1 MLEEEDFNRA
11 ETGDE
16 AQDNRKFRRRVGYLD
31 DGHRRVAPYCHH
43 LRLVLEKNVD
53 LEHFTKLCG
62 IAEIRPPVRTTVDAL
77 APGFC
82 SQKQLFRVNSWL
94 RTMEWRVAFQLEA
107 ILHNALLNTDDLL
120 TVLYDPINTLRRE
133 HGGSV
138 ASEVLRYFT
147 EALRS
152 LLPTETPLQCFLRT
166 RARKLKT
173 TPPQLSPGLFQ
184 CHHICFAP
192 TRMILEGPYVIQSNR
207 VIREWAGYEENFI
220 RVDFRDEDRLQYRW
234 DREVDGKTFLDER
247 VGGILKNGFELA
259 GRRFEFLAY
268 SQSALR

>member
-1 MLEEEDFNRA
+1 MLEEEDFNRTQ
-11 ETGDE
+11 TGDE
-16 AQDNRKFRRRVGYLD
+16 HLDNKKFRRRVGYLD
-31 DGHRRVAPYCHH
+31 NGHQRVAPYCHH
-43 LRLVLEKNVD
+43 LRLVLEQNVD
-53 LEHFTKLCG
+53 LEHFIKLCG
-62 IAEIRPPVRTTVDAL
+62 IAEIRPPLRTTVAAI

-82 SQKQLFRVNSWL
+82 SQKQLYRVYSWL

-120 TVLYDPINTLRRE
+120 TVLYEPINALCRE
-133 HGGSV
+133 HGGTV

-147 EALRS
+147 EALQS

-173 TPPQLSPGLFQ
+173 ISPRLSPGHFQ
-184 CHHICFAP
+184 CHHVCFAP

-207 VIREWAGYEENFI
+207 VIREWAGYEDNFI

-247 VGGILKNGFELA
+247 VGGTLKNGFELA

-268 SQSALR
+268 SSSALQ